1 MSSFSHLP
9 AENSTT
15 AVNMTETL
23 STPVMHGFNSTNDS
37 PSMAITRLFPAL
49 LECFGIVLCGYIA
62 GRANVITST
71 QSKGL
76 GNFVSRFA
84 LPALLFKNMV
94 ILNFSNV
101 DWAFLYSILIG
112 KASVF
117 FIVCILTLL
126 VASPDNRFSKAGLF
140 PIFATQSNDFALG
153 YPIVE
158 ALYQTTYPEY
168 LQYIY
173 LVAPISLMMLN
184 PIGFIFCE
192 IQKSKDAQSTS
203 QNKVK
208 IVGLGFLRVLQN
220 PIVFMVFIGIAF
232 NFILDKK
239 IPVYM
244 ENFLDGLGNSFS
256 GAALFYLGLTMVGKI
271 RRLKKSAFVVLI
283 LLITAKL
290 LVLPLICREMVE
302 LLDKGD
308 SVANHTSLSNY
319 AFLYGVFPVAPGV
332 AIFATQFNM
341 EVEIVTSGMVIST
354 FVSAPIMYVS
364 AWLLTFPSMDPKPL
378 AYAIQNV
385 SFDISIISLVSLIWS
400 LGILLLSKKYKQLPH
415 MLTTNLLIAQSVV
428 CAGMMLWNFVKEKNF
443 VGQILVFVLLYSSLY
458 STYLW
463 TGLLAVSLFLLKKR
477 ESVQIPV
484 GIIIISGWGIPA
496 LLIGVLLIT
505 GKHNGDSIDSAFFY
519 GKEQMIITAV
529 TLFCSI
535 AIAGISLMCM
545 NRTTQ
550 AGRYEGFDQSQSHKA
565 TDPDNAIFE
574 ESPAPTSEPELFTS
588 SMPETSRDTE
598 TERDLQSAGS
608 HPTCLHQSHELG
620 IQPGSPMCVAR
631 TQALEP
637 SPAASQ
643 GCCSCSIGNG
653 ELHCPSAEPG
663 ANTSTSRP
671 ATPSF
676 EKNEHCEGRCNSQSC
691 ILAQE
696 EEQYLQS
703 TDQQLTRHVLLCL
716 LLIIGLFANLSSC
729 LWWLFNQEPG
739 RLYVELQFFC
749 AVFNF
754 GQGFISFGIFGLDKH
769 LIILP
774 FKRRLEFLWNNK
786 ETAENRDPPVSEE
799 IKMTCQQFM
808 HYHRDLCIRNI
819 VKERRCGTKTSAGTF
834 CGCDLV
840 NWLIEVGLASDRGE
854 AVIYGDRLV
863 QGGVIQHITNDY
875 EFRDEYLFYR
885 FLQKSPERSPPVINA
900 NPVYQERYKEIEHS
914 SPSSPSP
921 NT

>member
-1 MSSFSHLP
+1 MNSFSNLP
-9 AENSTT
+9 AENLTI
-15 AVNMTETL
+15 AVNMTKTL
-23 STPVMHGFNSTNDS
+23 PTALMHGFNSTNDP
-37 PSMAITRLFPAL
+37 PSMSITRLFPAL

-71 QSKGL
+71 QAKGL

-94 ILNFSNV
+94 VLNFSNV
-101 DWAFLYSILIG
+101 DWSFLYSILIA

-117 FIVCILTLL
+117 FIVCVLTLL
-126 VASPDNRFSKAGLF
+126 VASPDSRFSKAGLF

-192 IQKSKDAQSTS
+192 IQKWKDTQNAS

-208 IVGLGFLRVLQN
+208 IVGLGLLRVLQN

-232 NFILDKK
+232 NFILDRKV
-239 IPVYM
+239 PVYV

-256 GAALFYLGLTMVGKI
+256 GSALFYLGLTMVGKI
-271 RRLKKSAFVVLI
+271 KRLRKSAFVVLI

-290 LVLPLICREMVE
+290 LVLPLLCREMVE

-308 SVANHTSLSNY
+308 NVVNHTSLSNY

-341 EVEIVTSGMVIST
+341 EVEIITSGMVIST

-364 AWLLTFPSMDPKPL
+364 AWLLTFPTMDPKPL

-385 SFDISIISLVSLIWS
+385 SFDISIVSLIS
-400 LGILLLSKKYKQLPH
+400 LSI
-415 MLTTNLLIAQSVV
+415 V
-428 CAGMMLWNFVKEKNF
+428 CAGMMIWNFVKEKNF

-463 TGLLAVSLFLLKKR
+463 TGLLAISLFLLKKR
-477 ESVQIPV
+477 ERVQIPV

-496 LLIGVLLIT
+496 LLVGVLLIT

-519 GKEQMIITAV
+519 GKEQMITTAV

-535 AIAGISLMCM
+535 LIAGISLMCM

-550 AGRYEGFDQSQSHKA
+550 AGSYEGFDQSQSHKA
-565 TDPDNAIFE
+565 VEPGNTAFE
-574 ESPAPTSEPELFTS
+574 ESPAPINEPELFTS
-588 SMPETSRDTE
+588 SIPETS
-598 TERDLQSAGS
+598 
-608 HPTCLHQSHELG
+608 
-620 IQPGSPMCVAR
+620 
-631 TQALEP
+631 
-637 SPAASQ
+637 
-643 GCCSCSIGNG
+643 CCSCSMGNG
-653 ELHCPSAEPG
+653 ELHCPSIEPI
-663 ANTSTSRP
+663 ANTSTSEP
-671 ATPSF
+671 VIPSF
-676 EKNEHCEGRCNSQSC
+676 EKNDHCVSRCNSQSC

-703 TDQQLTRHVLLCL
+703 GDQQLTRHVLLCL

-786 ETAENRDPPVSEE
+786 ETAENRDYPVSEE
-799 IKMTCQQFM
+799 IKMTCQQFI

-819 VKERRCGTKTSAGTF
+819 VKERRCGATTSAGTF

-863 QGGVIQHITNDY
+863 QGGVIQHITNEY

-885 FLQKSPERSPPVINA
+885 FLQRSPEQSPPAINA
-900 NPVYQERYKEIEHS
+900 NTLQQERYKEIEHLS
-914 SPSSPSP
+914 SPSHSPK
-921 NT
+921 T

>member
-1 MSSFSHLP
+1 MDSFPNLS
-9 AENSTT
+9 AENSTII
-15 AVNMTETL
+15 VNMTNNL
-23 STPVMHGFNSTNDS
+23 STTVTYGLNSTNDS
-37 PSMAITRLFPAL
+37 PSMSITRLFPAL

-71 QSKGL
+71 QAKGL

-94 ILNFSNV
+94 VLNFSNV
-101 DWAFLYSILIG
+101 DWSFLYSILIG
-112 KASVF
+112 KAAVF
-117 FIVCILTLL
+117 FIVCVLTLL
-126 VASPDNRFSKAGLF
+126 VASPENRFSKAGLF

-192 IQKSKDAQSTS
+192 IQKSKQSQNAS

-208 IVGLGFLRVLQN
+208 IVGLGFLHVLQN

-239 IPVYM
+239 VPVYM
-244 ENFLDGLGNSFS
+244 ENFLDGLANSFS
-256 GAALFYLGLTMVGKI
+256 GSALFYLGLTMVGKL
-271 RRLKKSAFVVLI
+271 RKLKKSAFVVLT

-290 LVLPLICREMVE
+290 LVLPLLCREMVE

-308 SVANHTSLSNY
+308 SVVNHTSLSNY

-332 AIFATQFNM
+332 AIFASQFNM
-341 EVEIVTSGMVIST
+341 EVEIITSGMVIST
-354 FVSAPIMYVS
+354 LVSAPIMYVS
-364 AWLLTFPSMDPKPL
+364 AWLLTFPTMDPKPL

-400 LGILLLSKKYKQLPH
+400 LAILLLSKKYKQLPH
-415 MLTTNLLIAQSVV
+415 MLTTNLLIAQSIV
-428 CAGMMLWNFVKEKNF
+428 CAGMMIWNFVKEKNF

-463 TGLLAVSLFLLKKR
+463 TGLLAISLFLLKKR
-477 ESVQIPV
+477 ESIEIPV
-484 GIIIISGWGIPA
+484 GLIIISGWGIPA
-496 LLIGVLLIT
+496 LLVGVLLIT

-519 GKEQMIITAV
+519 GKEQMITTAV

-535 AIAGISLMCM
+535 LIAGVSLMGM

-550 AGRYEGFDQSQSHKA
+550 AGHYEGFGQPQNHKPVEPANTA
-565 TDPDNAIFE
+565 TE
-574 ESPAPTSEPELFTS
+574 ESPAPTNEPELLTS
-588 SMPETSRDTE
+588 SIPET
-598 TERDLQSAGS
+598 
-608 HPTCLHQSHELG
+608 
-620 IQPGSPMCVAR
+620 
-631 TQALEP
+631 
-637 SPAASQ
+637 

-653 ELHCPSAEPG
+653 ELHCPSTEPV
-663 ANTSTSRP
+663 ANTSSSRP
-671 ATPSF
+671 VTPSF
-676 EKNEHCEGRCNSQSC
+676 EKNDPCVSRCNSQSC

-703 TDQQLTRHVLLCL
+703 GDQQLTRHVLLCL

-739 RLYVELQFFC
+739 KLYVELQFFC

-786 ETAENRDPPVSEE
+786 ETAENRDSPVSEE
-799 IKMTCQQFM
+799 IKMTCQQFI

-819 VKERRCGTKTSAGTF
+819 VKKRSAMVRNTNGAGH
-834 CGCDLV
+834 C
-840 NWLIEVGLASDRGE
+840 
-854 AVIYGDRLV
+854 RL
-863 QGGVIQHITNDY
+863 T
-875 EFRDEYLFYR
+875 
-885 FLQKSPERSPPVINA
+885 PVILA
-900 NPVYQERYKEIEHS
+900 IRKAEI
-914 SPSSPSP
+914 
-921 NT
+921 

>member
-1 MSSFSHLP
+1 MNSFSNLP
-9 AENSTT
+9 AEDLTI
-15 AVNMTETL
+15 AVNMTKTL
-23 STPVMHGFNSTNDS
+23 PTAVTHGFNSTNDP
-37 PSMAITRLFPAL
+37 PSMSITRLFPAL

-71 QSKGL
+71 QAKGL

-94 ILNFSNV
+94 VLNFSNV
-101 DWAFLYSILIG
+101 DWSFLYSILIA

-117 FIVCILTLL
+117 FIVCVLTLL
-126 VASPDNRFSKAGLF
+126 VASPDSRFSKAGLF

-192 IQKSKDAQSTS
+192 IQRWKDTQNAS

-208 IVGLGFLRVLQN
+208 IVGLGLLHVLQN

-232 NFILDKK
+232 NFILDRKV
-239 IPVYM
+239 PVYV

-256 GAALFYLGLTMVGKI
+256 GSALFYLGLTMVGKI
-271 RRLKKSAFVVLI
+271 KRLKKSAFVVLI

-290 LVLPLICREMVE
+290 LVLPLLCREMVE

-308 SVANHTSLSNY
+308 SVVNHTSLSNY

-341 EVEIVTSGMVIST
+341 EVEIITSGMVIST

-364 AWLLTFPSMDPKPL
+364 AWLLTFPTMDPKPL

-385 SFDISIISLVSLIWS
+385 SFDISIVSLIS
-400 LGILLLSKKYKQLPH
+400 LSI
-415 MLTTNLLIAQSVV
+415 V
-428 CAGMMLWNFVKEKNF
+428 CAGMMIWNFVKEKNF

-463 TGLLAVSLFLLKKR
+463 TGDCEKW
-477 ESVQIPV
+477 P
-484 GIIIISGWGIPA
+484 GI
-496 LLIGVLLIT
+496 
-505 GKHNGDSIDSAFFY
+505 FFSCW
-519 GKEQMIITAV
+519 QMITTAV

-535 AIAGISLMCM
+535 LIAGVSLMCM

-550 AGRYEGFDQSQSHKA
+550 AGSYEGFDQSQSHKA
-565 TDPDNAIFE
+565 VEPGNTAFE
-574 ESPAPTSEPELFTS
+574 ESPAPITEPELFTS
-588 SMPETSRDTE
+588 SIPET
-598 TERDLQSAGS
+598 
-608 HPTCLHQSHELG
+608 
-620 IQPGSPMCVAR
+620 
-631 TQALEP
+631 
-637 SPAASQ
+637 
-643 GCCSCSIGNG
+643 GCCSCSMRNG
-653 ELHCPSAEPG
+653 ELHCSSIEPV
-663 ANTSTSRP
+663 ANISSSEP
-671 ATPSF
+671 AIPSF
-676 EKNEHCEGRCNSQSC
+676 EKNDLCVSRCNSQSC

-703 TDQQLTRHVLLCL
+703 GDQQLTRHVLMCL

-754 GQGFISFGIFGLDKH
+754 GQEEFSLSDFLSLKMALNLIFR
-769 LIILP
+769 
-774 FKRRLEFLWNNK
+774 FEFLWNNK
-786 ETAENRDPPVSEE
+786 ETAENRESPVSEE
-799 IKMTCQQFM
+799 IRMTCQQFI

-819 VKERRCGTKTSAGTF
+819 VKERRCGANTSAGTF

-863 QGGVIQHITNDY
+863 QGGVIQHITNEY

-885 FLQKSPERSPPVINA
+885 FLQESPEQSPPAINA
-900 NPVYQERYKEIEHS
+900 STLQQERYKEIEHS
-914 SPSSPSP
+914 SPPSHSPK
-921 NT
+921 T

>member
-1 MSSFSHLP
+1 MNSFSSLP
-9 AENSTT
+9 AENVTI
-15 AVNMTETL
+15 AVNMTNSLPT
-23 STPVMHGFNSTNDS
+23 TVTHGFNSTNDP
-37 PSMAITRLFPAL
+37 PSMSITRLFPAL

-71 QSKGL
+71 QAKGL

-101 DWAFLYSILIG
+101 NWSFLYSILIA

-117 FIVCILTLL
+117 FIVCVSTLL
-126 VASPDNRFSKAGLF
+126 VASPNSRFSKAGLF

-192 IQKSKDAQSTS
+192 IQKWKDTQNAS
-203 QNKVK
+203 QNKAK

-232 NFILDKK
+232 NFILDRTV
-239 IPVYM
+239 PVYI

-256 GAALFYLGLTMVGKI
+256 GSALFYLGLTMVGKI

-290 LVLPLICREMVE
+290 LVLPLLCREMVE

-308 SVANHTSLSNY
+308 SVVNHTSLSNY

-364 AWLLTFPSMDPKPL
+364 AWLLTFPTMDPKPL

-385 SFDISIISLVSLIWS
+385 SFDISIISLVSLSI
-400 LGILLLSKKYKQLPH
+400 
-415 MLTTNLLIAQSVV
+415 V
-428 CAGMMLWNFVKEKNF
+428 CAGMMIWNFVKEKNF

-463 TGLLAVSLFLLKKR
+463 TGLLAISLFLLKKR
-477 ESVQIPV
+477 ERVQIPV

-496 LLIGVLLIT
+496 LLVGVLLIT
-505 GKHNGDSIDSAFFY
+505 GKHNGDSVDSAFFY
-519 GKEQMIITAV
+519 GKEQMITTAV
-529 TLFCSI
+529 TLFCSLL
-535 AIAGISLMCM
+535 IAGVSLMCM
-545 NRTTQ
+545 NHTTH
-550 AGRYEGFDQSQSHKA
+550 AGSYEGFDQSQSHKA
-565 TDPDNAIFE
+565 VEPGNTAFE
-574 ESPAPTSEPELFTS
+574 ESPTPVNEPELFIS
-588 SMPETSRDTE
+588 SIPETNDR
-598 TERDLQSAGS
+598 
-608 HPTCLHQSHELG
+608 CV
-620 IQPGSPMCVAR
+620 SP
-631 TQALEP
+631 
-637 SPAASQ
+637 
-643 GCCSCSIGNG
+643 
-653 ELHCPSAEPG
+653 
-663 ANTSTSRP
+663 
-671 ATPSF
+671 
-676 EKNEHCEGRCNSQSC
+676 CNSQSC
-691 ILAQE
+691 ILAQAE
-696 EEQYLQS
+696 QQYLQS
-703 TDQQLTRHVLLCL
+703 GDQQLTRHVLLCL

-729 LWWLFNQEPG
+729 LWWLFNREPG

-786 ETAENRDPPVSEE
+786 ETAEKRDSPVSEE
-799 IKMTCQQFM
+799 IKMTCQQFV
-808 HYHRDLCIRNI
+808 HYHRDLCIQNI
-819 VKERRCGTKTSAGTF
+819 VKERRCGAKTSAGTF

-840 NWLIEVGLASDRGE
+840 SWLIEVGLASDRGE

-863 QGGVIQHITNDY
+863 QGGVIQHITNEYD
-875 EFRDEYLFYR
+875 FRDEYLFYR
-885 FLQKSPERSPPVINA
+885 FLQRSPEQSPTASNTTTPQ
-900 NPVYQERYKEIEHS
+900 QERYKEIEHS
-914 SPSSPSP
+914 SLSSLSP
-921 NT
+921 KT

>member
-1 MSSFSHLP
+1 MNSNLP
-9 AENSTT
+9 AENLTI
-15 AVNMTETL
+15 AVNMTKTL
-23 STPVMHGFNSTNDS
+23 PTAVTHGFNSTNDP
-37 PSMAITRLFPAL
+37 PSMSITRLFPAL

-71 QSKGL
+71 QAKGL

-94 ILNFSNV
+94 VLNFSNV
-101 DWAFLYSILIG
+101 DWSFLYSILIA

-117 FIVCILTLL
+117 FIVCVLTLL
-126 VASPDNRFSKAGLF
+126 VASPDSRFSKAGLF

-192 IQKSKDAQSTS
+192 IQKWKDTQNAS
-203 QNKVK
+203 QNKIK
-208 IVGLGFLRVLQN
+208 IVGLGLLRVLQN

-232 NFILDKK
+232 NFILDRKV
-239 IPVYM
+239 PVYV

-256 GAALFYLGLTMVGKI
+256 GSALFYLGLTMVGKI
-271 RRLKKSAFVVLI
+271 KRLKKSAFVVLI

-290 LVLPLICREMVE
+290 LVLPLLCREMVE

-308 SVANHTSLSNY
+308 SVVNHTSLSNY

-341 EVEIVTSGMVIST
+341 EVEIITSGMVIST

-364 AWLLTFPSMDPKPL
+364 AWLLTFPTMDPKPL

-385 SFDISIISLVSLIWS
+385 SFDISIVSLIS
-400 LGILLLSKKYKQLPH
+400 LSI
-415 MLTTNLLIAQSVV
+415 V
-428 CAGMMLWNFVKEKNF
+428 CAGMMIWNFVKEKNF

-463 TGLLAVSLFLLKKR
+463 TGLLAISLFLLKKR
-477 ESVQIPV
+477 ERVQIPV

-496 LLIGVLLIT
+496 LLVGVLLIT

-519 GKEQMIITAV
+519 GKEQMITTAV

-535 AIAGISLMCM
+535 LIAGISLMCM
-545 NRTTQ
+545 NQTAQ
-550 AGRYEGFDQSQSHKA
+550 AGSYEGFDQSQSHKVVEPGNTA
-565 TDPDNAIFE
+565 FE
-574 ESPAPTSEPELFTS
+574 ESPAPVNEPELFTS
-588 SMPETSRDTE
+588 SIPETS
-598 TERDLQSAGS
+598 
-608 HPTCLHQSHELG
+608 
-620 IQPGSPMCVAR
+620 
-631 TQALEP
+631 
-637 SPAASQ
+637 
-643 GCCSCSIGNG
+643 CCSCSMGNG
-653 ELHCPSAEPG
+653 ELHCPSIEPI
-663 ANTSTSRP
+663 ANTSTSEP
-671 ATPSF
+671 VIPSF
-676 EKNEHCEGRCNSQSC
+676 EKNNHCVSRCNSQSC

-703 TDQQLTRHVLLCL
+703 GDQQLTRHVLLCL

-786 ETAENRDPPVSEE
+786 DTAENRDSPVSEE
-799 IKMTCQQFM
+799 IKMTCQQFI

-819 VKERRCGTKTSAGTF
+819 VKERRCGAKTSAGTF

-840 NWLIEVGLASDRGE
+840 SWLIEVGLASDRGE

-863 QGGVIQHITNDY
+863 QGGVIQHITNEY

-885 FLQKSPERSPPVINA
+885 FLQKSPEQSPPAINA
-900 NPVYQERYKEIEHS
+900 NTLQQERYKEIEHS
-914 SPSSPSP
+914 SPPSHSPK
-921 NT
+921 T

>member
-1 MSSFSHLP
+1 MNSFTDLP
-9 AENSTT
+9 ARNLTM
-15 AVNMTETL
+15 AVNMTSTL
-23 STPVMHGFNSTNDS
+23 SSTAVHGFNSTNDL
-37 PSMAITRLFPAL
+37 PSMSVTRLFPAL

-71 QSKGL
+71 QAKGL

-94 ILNFSNV
+94 VLNFSNV
-101 DWAFLYSILIG
+101 DWSFLYSILIA
-112 KASVF
+112 KAFVF
-117 FIVCILTLL
+117 VIVCVLTLL
-126 VASPDNRFSKAGLF
+126 VASPDSRFSKAGLF
-140 PIFATQSNDFALG
+140 PIFTTQSNDFALG

-192 IQKSKDAQSTS
+192 IQKWKDTQNAS

-208 IVGLGFLRVLQN
+208 IVGLGLLHVLQN

-232 NFILDKK
+232 NFILDQKV
-239 IPVYM
+239 PEYM
-244 ENFLDGLGNSFS
+244 ENFLDGLANSFS
-256 GAALFYLGLTMVGKI
+256 GSALFYLGLTMVGKI
-271 RRLKKSAFVVLI
+271 RKLKKSAFVVLI

-290 LVLPLICREMVE
+290 LVLPLLCREMVE
-302 LLDKGD
+302 LLDKNN
-308 SVANHTSLSNY
+308 SVVNRTSLSNY

-341 EVEIVTSGMVIST
+341 EVEIITSGMVIST

-378 AYAIQNV
+378 ADAIQTV
-385 SFDISIISLVSLIWS
+385 SFDISIISLVALIWS
-400 LGILLLSKKYKQLPH
+400 LAILLLSKKYKQLPH
-415 MLTTNLLIAQSVV
+415 MLTTNLLIAQAIV
-428 CAGMMLWNFVKEKNF
+428 CAGMMIWYFVKEKNF

-463 TGLLAVSLFLLKKR
+463 TGLLAISLFLLKKR
-477 ESVQIPV
+477 ERVQIPV
-484 GIIIISGWGIPA
+484 GIIIICGWGIPA
-496 LLIGVLLIT
+496 LLVGVLLIT

-519 GKEQMIITAV
+519 GKEQMIITSV

-535 AIAGISLMCM
+535 VIAGISLMCL
-545 NRTTQ
+545 NRTTH
-550 AGRYEGFDQSQSHKA
+550 AGRYEGFNQSQNRKA
-565 TDPDNAIFE
+565 TESGNTAFE
-574 ESPAPTSEPELFTS
+574 ESPVPINEPEPFTS
-588 SMPETSRDTE
+588 AMPETS
-598 TERDLQSAGS
+598 
-608 HPTCLHQSHELG
+608 
-620 IQPGSPMCVAR
+620 
-631 TQALEP
+631 
-637 SPAASQ
+637 
-643 GCCSCSIGNG
+643 CCSCSLGNG
-653 ELHCPSAEPG
+653 ELHCSSTEPVANISASGPV
-663 ANTSTSRP
+663 
-671 ATPSF
+671 TPSF
-676 EKNEHCEGRCNSQSC
+676 EKNDHCVSCCNSQSC
-691 ILAQE
+691 KLAQE

-703 TDQQLTRHVLLCL
+703 GDQQLTRHVLLCL
-716 LLIIGLFANLSSC
+716 LLIIGLFA
-729 LWWLFNQEPG
+729 
-739 RLYVELQFFC
+739 
-749 AVFNF
+749 
-754 GQGFISFGIFGLDKH
+754 GFISFGIFGLDKH

-774 FKRRLEFLWNNK
+774 FKRRLELLWNNK
-786 ETAENRDPPVSEE
+786 ERAENEDSPVPEE
-799 IKMTCQQFM
+799 IKTTCQQFI

-819 VKERRCGTKTSAGTF
+819 VKERKCGAKTSAGTF

-885 FLQKSPERSPPVINA
+885 FLQKSPEQSPPVINA
-900 NPVYQERYKEIEHS
+900 TTPQQERYKEIE
-914 SPSSPSP
+914 PSSLSP
-921 NT
+921 KT

>member
-1 MSSFSHLP
+1 MNFFPDLP
-9 AENSTT
+9 AKNLTI
-15 AVNMTETL
+15 AVNMTKNL
-23 STPVMHGFNSTNDS
+23 SSTVMHGFNSTDDL
-37 PSMAITRLFPAL
+37 PSMSITRLFPAL
-49 LECFGIVLCGYIA
+49 LECFGIVFCGYIA

-71 QSKGL
+71 QAKGL

-94 ILNFSNV
+94 VLNFSNV
-101 DWAFLYSILIG
+101 DWSFLYSILIA

-117 FIVCILTLL
+117 FTVCVLTLL
-126 VASPDNRFSKAGLF
+126 VANPDSRFSKAGLF

-173 LVAPISLMMLN
+173 LVAPVSLMMLN

-192 IQKSKDAQSTS
+192 IQKWKDS
-203 QNKVK
+203 QNASQSKAK

-232 NFILDKK
+232 NFILDQKV
-239 IPVYM
+239 PEYM
-244 ENFLDGLGNSFS
+244 ENFLDGLANSFS
-256 GAALFYLGLTMVGKI
+256 GSALFYLGLTMVGKI
-271 RRLKKSAFVVLI
+271 KKLKKSAFVALT

-290 LVLPLICREMVE
+290 LVLPLLCREMVE
-302 LLDKGD
+302 VLDKGD
-308 SVANHTSLSNY
+308 SAVNHTSLSNY

-341 EVEIVTSGMVIST
+341 EVEIITSGMVIST
-354 FVSAPIMYVS
+354 FVSAPIMYIS

-400 LGILLLSKKYKQLPH
+400 LAIILLSKKYKQLPH
-415 MLTTNLLIAQSVV
+415 MLTTNLLIAQSIV
-428 CAGMMLWNFVKEKNF
+428 CAGMIIWNFVKEKNF
-443 VGQILVFVLLYSSLY
+443 IGQILVFVLLYSSLY

-463 TGLLAVSLFLLKKR
+463 TGLLAISLFLLKRK
-477 ESVQIPV
+477 EEVQIPV
-484 GIIIISGWGIPA
+484 GIIIICGWGIPA
-496 LLIGVLLIT
+496 LLVGVLLMT

-519 GKEQMIITAV
+519 GKEQMITTSV

-535 AIAGISLMCM
+535 VIASISLMCM

-550 AGRYEGFDQSQSHKA
+550 GTYEGFNQPQNHKA
-565 TDPDNAIFE
+565 AEPENTAFE
-574 ESPAPTSEPELFTS
+574 ESPVPISEPEPFTS
-588 SMPETSRDTE
+588 SIPETR
-598 TERDLQSAGS
+598 
-608 HPTCLHQSHELG
+608 
-620 IQPGSPMCVAR
+620 
-631 TQALEP
+631 
-637 SPAASQ
+637 
-643 GCCSCSIGNG
+643 CCSCSMGNG
-653 ELHCPSAEPG
+653 ELCCSSIEPETNISSSG
-663 ANTSTSRP
+663 P
-671 ATPSF
+671 VTPSF
-676 EKNEHCEGRCNSQSC
+676 EKNDYCESRCNSQSC
-691 ILAQE
+691 ILVQE

-703 TDQQLTRHVLLCL
+703 GDQQLTRHVLLCL

-769 LIILP
+769 LIIRP

-786 ETAENRDPPVSEE
+786 ETTENRDSPVPEE
-799 IKMTCQQFM
+799 IKMTCQQFI

-819 VKERRCGTKTSAGTF
+819 VKERSADTRFTGHM
-834 CGCDLV
+834 
-840 NWLIEVGLASDRGE
+840 GE
-854 AVIYGDRLV
+854 S
-863 QGGVIQHITNDY
+863 
-875 EFRDEYLFYR
+875 
-885 FLQKSPERSPPVINA
+885 FL
-900 NPVYQERYKEIEHS
+900 
-914 SPSSPSP
+914 
-921 NT
+921 

>member
-1 MSSFSHLP
+1 MNSFSDLP
-9 AENSTT
+9 AENLTI
-15 AVNMTETL
+15 AVNMTKTL
-23 STPVMHGFNSTNDS
+23 SSTVTHGFNSSNDS
-37 PSMAITRLFPAL
+37 PSMSITRLFPAL

-71 QSKGL
+71 QAKGL

-101 DWAFLYSILIG
+101 DWAFLYSILIA
-112 KASVF
+112 KAAVF
-117 FIVCILTLL
+117 FIVCVLTLL
-126 VASPDNRFSKAGLF
+126 VASPDSRFSKAGLF

-192 IQKSKDAQSTS
+192 IQKWKDTQNAS

-232 NFILDKK
+232 NFILDQKV
-239 IPVYM
+239 PVYM

-256 GAALFYLGLTMVGKI
+256 GSALFYLGLTMVGKI
-271 RRLKKSAFVVLI
+271 KKLKKSAFVVLI

-290 LVLPLICREMVE
+290 LVLPLLGREMVE

-308 SVANHTSLSNY
+308 SVVNHTSLSNY

-341 EVEIVTSGMVIST
+341 EVEIITSGMVIST

-364 AWLLTFPSMDPKPL
+364 AWLLTFPTMDPKPL

-385 SFDISIISLVSLIWS
+385 SFDISIISLVSLSI
-400 LGILLLSKKYKQLPH
+400 
-415 MLTTNLLIAQSVV
+415 V
-428 CAGMMLWNFVKEKNF
+428 CAGMMIWNFVKEKNF

-463 TGLLAVSLFLLKKR
+463 TGLLAISLFLLKKR
-477 ESVQIPV
+477 ENVQVPV

-496 LLIGVLLIT
+496 LLVGVLLIT

-535 AIAGISLMCM
+535 AIAGIALMCM

-550 AGRYEGFDQSQSHKA
+550 AGRYEGFDQSQDHKA
-565 TDPDNAIFE
+565 AEPGNTAFE
-574 ESPAPTSEPELFTS
+574 ESPVPITEPELFTS
-588 SMPETSRDTE
+588 SIPETS
-598 TERDLQSAGS
+598 
-608 HPTCLHQSHELG
+608 
-620 IQPGSPMCVAR
+620 
-631 TQALEP
+631 
-637 SPAASQ
+637 
-643 GCCSCSIGNG
+643 CCSCSMGNG
-653 ELHCPSAEPG
+653 ELHCPSTEPV
-663 ANTSTSRP
+663 ANTSTSGP
-671 ATPSF
+671 VTPSF
-676 EKNEHCEGRCNSQSC
+676 EKNDHCVSRCNSQSC

-703 TDQQLTRHVLLCL
+703 GDQQLTRHVLLCL

-774 FKRRLEFLWNNK
+774 FKRRLEFLWNK
-786 ETAENRDPPVSEE
+786 ETAENRDSPVPEE
-799 IKMTCQQFM
+799 IRMTCQQFI

-819 VKERRCGTKTSAGTF
+819 VKKRRCGAKTSAGTF

-863 QGGVIQHITNDY
+863 QGGVIQHITNEY

-885 FLQKSPERSPPVINA
+885 FLQKSPEQSPAINA
-900 NPVYQERYKEIEHS
+900 STPQQERYQKIE
-914 SPSSPSP
+914 PSSPSP